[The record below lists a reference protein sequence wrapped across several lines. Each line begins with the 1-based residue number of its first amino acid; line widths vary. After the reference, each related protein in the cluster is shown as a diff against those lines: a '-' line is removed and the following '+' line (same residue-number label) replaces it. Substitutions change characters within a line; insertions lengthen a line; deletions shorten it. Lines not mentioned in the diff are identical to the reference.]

1 MKNENMKI
9 KLSTLQNQI
18 TDILMLAENGNYSKE
33 VLAKVITA
41 RSVDALKKLNE
52 IQKMVD

>member
-9 KLSTLQNQI
+9 KLSTLQNQL
-18 TDILMLAENGNYSKE
+18 TDILMLAENGEYSKE
-33 VLAKVITA
+33 VLVEAIAA

>member
-9 KLSTLQNQI
+9 KLSTLQNQL
-18 TDILMLAENGNYSKE
+18 TDILMLAENGDYSKE
-33 VLAKVITA
+33 VLAEVIA
-41 RSVDALKKLNE
+41 VRSVDALKKLNE